1 MNSYTYFFTL
11 ILIFF
16 YIKVSFSNQPVK
28 FDNAAYQLSVPK
40 ILDLEDKK
48 LYLKIRSL
56 QIEGNWSEVD
66 KKVKLLKDKIL
77 LGHIDYD
84 KLMHPN
90 KYKSS
95 YDELS
100 EWLIKYND
108 FPIVMQRRVYSL
120 MMKRSSDPKKI
131 NNEKNN
137 VVESTS
143 EAPSLDQNIEVSKI
157 SRNEAIENE
166 DRVQF
171 ENSTVIGSIS
181 LVGASIDDLTFK
193 KYTNT
198 LNGDD
203 NVVLLNPKKVEDGYY
218 IETGWATANK
228 NINLPNSK
236 TIWTIEGNNKL
247 TPNSP
252 IKLSWTNDQ
261 NIKFIKD
268 ISIDDQYLFKVNQTI
283 INNSEKT
290 YNFYPYGQ
298 IIRNIAPEIIDF
310 FILHEG
316 LIGVFDDQLVEED
329 YDDIE
334 EKKFSINA
342 DKGWL
347 GITDKYW
354 ITSLIPQE
362 NRKFRT
368 DFDYKNKFRANFIE
382 TSATEIGANET
393 KSNEIK
399 IIIAAKEVDIIDG
412 YAENL
417 NISKYDLAIDWG
429 WFYFLVKPLFFVIDY
444 FFELTGNF
452 GIAIILITICIRIV
466 FFPLANYSFKSMAKM
481 KVLQPEMTR
490 LKELHKEDKMKLQ
503 QEMMALYKKEKV
515 NPVSG
520 CLPIFIQIP
529 FFFAIYKVLFVTLE
543 MRHQPFYGWIKDLS
557 ERDPTSIFNLF
568 GLIPWDPPS
577 FLLIGVWPCLMGL
590 SMYLQQKLNPT
601 PPDPIQAKIF
611 AFFPLFLTVILAPF
625 PSGLVIYWTINNIL
639 TMAQQY
645 VIIKRTTVKTAQ

>member
-1 MNSYTYFFTL
+1 MDSKNVIAAISLSAAVIIIYGLFFA
-11 ILIFF
+11 
-16 YIKVSFSNQPVK
+16 P
-28 FDNAAYQLSVPK
+28 P
-40 ILDLEDKK
+40 
-48 LYLKIRSL
+48 
-56 QIEGNWSEVD
+56 
-66 KKVKLLKDKIL
+66 
-77 LGHIDYD
+77 
-84 KLMHPN
+84 P
-90 KYKSS
+90 
-95 YDELS
+95 
-100 EWLIKYND
+100 
-108 FPIVMQRRVYSL
+108 P
-120 MMKRSSDPKKI
+120 DPKKI

-203 NVVLLNPKKVEDGYY
+203 NVILLNPKKVEDGYY

-298 IIRNIAPEIIDF
+298 IIRNLAPEIIDF

-429 WFYFLVKPLFFVIDY
+429 GFYFLVNPLFFVIDY

-452 GIAIILITICIRIV
+452 GIAITLITICIRIV

>member
-1 MNSYTYFFTL
+1 MDSKNVIAAISLSAAVIIIYGLFFA
-11 ILIFF
+11 
-16 YIKVSFSNQPVK
+16 P
-28 FDNAAYQLSVPK
+28 P
-40 ILDLEDKK
+40 
-48 LYLKIRSL
+48 
-56 QIEGNWSEVD
+56 
-66 KKVKLLKDKIL
+66 
-77 LGHIDYD
+77 
-84 KLMHPN
+84 P
-90 KYKSS
+90 
-95 YDELS
+95 
-100 EWLIKYND
+100 
-108 FPIVMQRRVYSL
+108 P
-120 MMKRSSDPKKI
+120 DPKKI

-137 VVESTS
+137 IVESTS
-143 EAPSLDQNIEVSKI
+143 EAPSLDQNVEVSKI

-193 KYTNT
+193 EYTNT

-203 NVVLLNPKKVEDGYY
+203 NVILLNPKKVEDGYY

-236 TIWTIEGNNKL
+236 TIWTIEGNKKL

-298 IIRNIAPEIIDF
+298 IIRNLAPEIIDF

-429 WFYFLVKPLFFVIDY
+429 WFYFLVKPLFFLIDY
-444 FFELTGNF
+444 FFKLTGNF